1 MKTFHFR
8 ASLTLPCDRARL
20 FDFFSD
26 AMNLEKIT
34 PPWLKFNVITPG
46 PLQIEKGTIIDYK
59 LRVRS
64 VPIRWR
70 SQISVWEP
78 PFRFVDEQLRGPYRV
93 WIHEHKFT
101 EVDGG
106 TLCEDHVQYAPIGG
120 AIINRLLVAKDVRTI
135 FEYRSAVLQQLF
147 GGPRAN
153 T

>member
-1 MKTFHFR
+1 
-8 ASLTLPCDRARL
+8 
-20 FDFFSD
+20 
-26 AMNLEKIT
+26 MNLEKIT